1 MSYALETKKRKF
13 TRVLES
19 LSKPLAPGDGAKT
32 AKDPLMAA
40 RERLAD
46 TTHAPSIKRVRVGDG
61 NVDNL
66 KTKTTVSRILRTTSS
81 SASLRPNFVPW
92 DRDRFLE
99 RLETFRPVTRWTS
112 QPAPINEVEW
122 AKRGW
127 SCTDY
132 MRVSCVGGCGASIVV
147 KLPEEVDDFEDLD
160 SEKVQERKD
169 VRECCIHLHIGKLSI
184 LSKSIGHKVVEEYRK
199 LLTDGHKETCLWRTK
214 SCDGKSLLLLL
225 GYEY

>member
-1 MSYALETKKRKF
+1 MSYTLETKKRKF
-13 TRVLES
+13 ARVLES
-19 LSKPLAPGDGAKT
+19 LSKPLTPGDGGAKP

-46 TTHAPSIKRVRVGDG
+46 ATHAPSIKRVRVGSG
-61 NVDNL
+61 IIDNL
-66 KTKTTVSRILRTTSS
+66 TTKTTVSRISRTTST

-127 SCTDY
+127 SCTDF
-132 MRVSCVGGCGASIVV
+132 MRVACVGGCGASIVV

-169 VRECCIHLHIGKLSI
+169 VRECYFQWVISI
-184 LSKSIGHKVVEEYRK
+184 FQ
-199 LLTDGHKETCLWRTK
+199 D
-214 SCDGKSLLLLL
+214 
-225 GYEY
+225 

>member
-19 LSKPLAPGDGAKT
+19 LSKPLTPGDGGAKPV
-32 AKDPLMAA
+32 KDPLMAA
-40 RERLAD
+40 RQRLAD
-46 TTHAPSIKRVRVGDG
+46 ATHAPSIKRVRVGEG
-61 NVDNL
+61 TGDNL
-66 KTKTTVSRILRTTSS
+66 TTKTTVSRILRTTSS

-132 MRVSCVGGCGASIVV
+132 MRVACVGGCGASIVV

-169 VRECCIHLHIGKLSI
+169 VRECYTHL
-184 LSKSIGHKVVEEYRK
+184 KSAYFSTE
-199 LLTDGHKETCLWRTK
+199 
-214 SCDGKSLLLLL
+214 
-225 GYEY
+225 